1 MPRSLGVSHSIS
13 LGTSMW
19 PKKKKKKINTH
30 VMHLVTYY
38 IQLSYEIRVEN
49 NKKTPM
55 LKAEFL

>member
-1 MPRSLGVSHSIS
+1 
-13 LGTSMW
+13 
-19 PKKKKKKINTH
+19 
-30 VMHLVTYY
+30 MHLVTYY

>member
-1 MPRSLGVSHSIS
+1 MPHSLGVSHSIS

-19 PKKKKKKINTH
+19 PKEKKKINTH
-30 VMHLVTYY
+30 VIHLVTYY